1 MKKIFYKIMS
11 IISLLILL
19 FIVNGCSITRTIEIQ
34 KEETSPDGL
43 YNAYVYTFTDGG
55 ATVAFRQAISIV
67 NSDKNEINKILS
79 EESPNVYLN
88 NNSSN
93 DEIDIEWEDDRTLKV
108 KFNNEEKNLDYIYL
122 KADIF
127 INYNFFYNRI
137 FQLVCKIDRM
147 DHLRKVILLNN
158 VPILAYLYLP

>member
-11 IISLLILL
+11 IISLFILL
-19 FIVNGCSITRTIEIQ
+19 FIVNGCSTTRTIEIQ

-55 ATVAFRQAISIV
+55 ATVPFRQAISIV

-79 EESPNVYLN
+79 EENPNVYLN

-127 INYNFFYNRI
+127 NGI
-137 FQLVCKIDRM
+137 KI
-147 DHLRKVILLNN
+147 K
-158 VPILAYLYLP
+158 YE